1 MCVPQRCCKAKF
13 VCVFLGGVV
22 KSGVCVPQRCC
33 KAVHVCTLLRGVVK
47 PGVYMRV
54 HPCVKE
60 LRWQD
65 LRSGGGV
72 CVLGSGHIV
81 LGRLEP
87 APLLEQAPGR
97 MELPQWT
104 HMVPASANG
113 GRIHLNVTR
122 NHLKSHYFELIYLNF
137 YRNLIRVKYV
147 IISPVTIL
155 QKRTYNA
162 RTP

>member
-1 MCVPQRCCKAKF
+1 MGCVYVFLRGVVKPSLCVCKVRGVCVFLRGVAKLCMCVHTPQRCCKAR
-13 VCVFLGGVV
+13 CAYACAPMCEGALLARPEIW
-22 KSGVCVPQRCC
+22 GVCVC
-33 KAVHVCTLLRGVVK
+33 
-47 PGVYMRV
+47 PGIRP
-54 HPCVKE
+54 H
-60 LRWQD
+60 RT
-65 LRSGGGV
+65 G
-72 CVLGSGHIV
+72 
-81 LGRLEP
+81 EP
-87 APLLEQAPGR
+87 APPLEQAPGR
-97 MELPQWT
+97 MELPQWA